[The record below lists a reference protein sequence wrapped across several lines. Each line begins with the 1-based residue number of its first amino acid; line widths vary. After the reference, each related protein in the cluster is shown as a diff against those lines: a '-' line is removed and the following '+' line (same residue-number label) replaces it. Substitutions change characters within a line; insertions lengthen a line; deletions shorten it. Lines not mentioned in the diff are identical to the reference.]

1 MSAIDSQRVV
11 FQRGLAASEISN
23 KGFANVSIIEGNREA
38 LGHGIYIDEKGLG
51 QLMGLL
57 MGKSLPAYITHDGA
71 IFSDRLT
78 EEIGMFSGFY
88 REGNKIKATKFS
100 FFESFRKHE
109 SEEFDKLVE
118 LAEKMPDQM
127 GVSIVFG
134 GTAVWVD
141 AEGNESPGYL
151 PEPDGAQ
158 FGMPVVRF
166 SSIESADFV
175 KNPAA
180 NDGLFSIKKAEVDGS
195 EKDMATTITLDA
207 HKEALAA
214 KDAELESIKG
224 QLSAKD
230 SELTALAEKH
240 AGEIET
246 LKGEHEA
253 AFASAKTELEEAKKK
268 AEELEQFD
276 SRKLGVKPAEV
287 APEGGVKK
295 LPEPAK
301 NDKERWDQYSE
312 LASTDKDA
320 AEAFREK
327 YLSHNFRIKNL

>member
-1 MSAIDSQRVV
+1 M

-38 LGHGIYIDEKGLG
+38 LGHGIYIDETGLS

-88 REGNKIKATKFS
+88 REGDKIKATKFS
-100 FFESFRKHE
+100 FFDSFRKHDP
-109 SEEFDKLVE
+109 EEFDKLVE

-134 GTAVWVD
+134 GNAVWVD
-141 AEGNESPGYL
+141 AEGNETPGYM
-151 PEPDGAQ
+151 PEPESAQ
-158 FGMPVVRF
+158 YGMPVVRF

-180 NDGLFSIKKAEVDGS
+180 NDGLFSISKAKVDDN
-195 EKDMATTITLDA
+195 EKGMATTITLDA
-207 HKEALAA
+207 HNEALAA

-224 QLSAKD
+224 ALASKD

-240 AGEIET
+240 VNEIET
-246 LKGEHEA
+246 LKAEHTDAFAKAKEDLEA
-253 AFASAKTELEEAKKK
+253 AQKIAK
-268 AEELEQFD
+268 ELEQFD
-276 SRKLGVKPAEV
+276 SRKLGVRPVEIT
-287 APEGGVKK
+287 PEIANKK
-295 LPEPAK
+295 LPEPALTDQAK
-301 NDKERWDQYSE
+301 WDQYSQLKE
-312 LASTDKDA
+312 TDPEA
-320 AEAFREK
+320 AAAFKEK
-327 YLSHNFRIKNL
+327 YLSRNYRTFKL